1 VCEPKKHPLS
11 ELGNFMKFF
20 LGALTVMVLT
30 GCSTLAET
38 FGDRPQCGVHPYC
51 GTSTDVELIKAATD
65 DSAGVLRALVPLAV
79 IDLPFS
85 LVADTLFLP
94 YTAFATEPVQD

>member
-1 VCEPKKHPLS
+1 
-11 ELGNFMKFF
+11 MKFF
-20 LGALTVMVLT
+20 IAVSAFALLT

-38 FGDRPQCGVHPYC
+38 FDDRPRCGPHPYC
-51 GTSTDVELIKAATD
+51 GASTDIEVMKAATED
-65 DSAGVLRALVPLAV
+65 NAGVFRVLAPLAM

-94 YTAFATEPVQD
+94 YTAFNTGAGD